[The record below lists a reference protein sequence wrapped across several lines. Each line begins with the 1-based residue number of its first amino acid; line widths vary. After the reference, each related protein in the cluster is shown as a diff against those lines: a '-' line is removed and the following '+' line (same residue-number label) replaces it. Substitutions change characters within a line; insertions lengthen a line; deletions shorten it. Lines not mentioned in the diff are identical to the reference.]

1 MSTEICDLIQS
12 FVEDCREHLDSI
24 EASLMDIEAAGDHQN
39 PELVN
44 SVFRLAHS
52 IKGGAGMLGLDNI
65 KTLAHKLENVLH
77 MVRSNE
83 LTPTHEVVD
92 VLLKGFDRL
101 TFLVDNI
108 QESETLS
115 IEAHV
120 AQLLAISNPAAAASG
135 AQPAQA
141 QFEVGKAGIFHVD
154 ALSLEQAKSGGNELY
169 LLEFDLIH
177 DIHGKGRM
185 PFEVLKML
193 MDTGRIVD
201 CKVDFA
207 AVGDLDA
214 FGNSIPF
221 YVLYA
226 TILEPKYVSGLV
238 KLPDDRVRHID
249 EVPDAVRVAA
259 TEGPEMVFGG
269 LTLLVADGVGRLQL
283 PEEISGPV
291 LADLRAAL
299 LAGMERCS
307 SVVLDWAAVSRCDVF
322 FYQLLLAAQ
331 RSYAKGSRRLNA
343 AGPLPDDL
351 RKACQTQ
358 GFGGF
363 DAPGCLLPL
372 A

>member
-1 MSTEICDLIQS
+1 MSAELLDLTQS

-24 EASLMDIEAAGDHQN
+24 EASLMDIEAAGEHQDA
-39 PELVN
+39 ELVN

-108 QESETLS
+108 HESENLP
-115 IEAHV
+115 IEAQV
-120 AQLLAISNPAAAASG
+120 AQLLAISNPDAAEQGAA
-135 AQPAQA
+135 PAQA
-141 QFEVGKAGIFHVD
+141 KIEVGAKGIFHVD
-154 ALSLEQAKSGGNELY
+154 AVSLEQAKSGGNELY

-185 PFEVLKML
+185 PFEVLKSL
-193 MDTGRIVD
+193 TDTGRIVD
-201 CKVDFA
+201 CKLDFS

-238 KLPDDRVRHID
+238 KLPDERVRHID
-249 EVPDAVRVAA
+249 DAPEAVSVAKA
-259 TEGPEMVFGG
+259 DGDEAFGS
-269 LTLLVADGVGRLQL
+269 LTLSLSGRRGSLKL
-283 PEEISGPV
+283 PQEITAPV
-291 LADLRAAL
+291 LADLRQAL
-299 LAGMERCS
+299 LAGLERCP
-307 SVVLDWAAVSRCDVF
+307 SVQLDWSRVVRCDVF
-322 FYQLLLAAQ
+322 FYQLLLSARA
-331 RSYAKGSRRLNA
+331 SYARQGRELKASA
-343 AGPLPDDL
+343 PLAEDL
-351 RKACQTQ
+351 RKAGSTQ
-358 GFGGF
+358 GFGPAQGPDF
-363 DAPGCLLPL
+363 LLPL

>member
-1 MSTEICDLIQS
+1 MSMDLTDLTQN

-24 EASLMDIEAAGDHQN
+24 EASLMDIEAAGENQDA
-39 PELVN
+39 ELVN

-83 LTPTHEVVD
+83 MTPTHEVVD

-108 QESETLS
+108 HESEGLS
-115 IEAHV
+115 IDAQV
-120 AQLLAISNPAAAASG
+120 MQLLAISNPGAAAQGVQS
-135 AQPAQA
+135 AQTSI
-141 QFEVGKAGIFHVD
+141 EVGVTGIFHVD
-154 ALSLEQAKSGGNELY
+154 SVSLAQAKSGGNELY

-185 PFEVLKML
+185 PFEVLKSL
-193 MDTGRIVD
+193 TDTGRIVD
-201 CKVDFA
+201 CKLDFA

-221 YVLYA
+221 YVLFA

-238 KLPDDRVRHID
+238 KLPDERVRHID
-249 EVPDAVRVAA
+249 DAPEAVSVAKTNGKEA
-259 TEGPEMVFGG
+259 FGA
-269 LTLLVADGVGRLQL
+269 LTLSLANGVGSLKL
-283 PEEISGPV
+283 PEEITAPV
-291 LADLRAAL
+291 LTDLRAAL
-299 LAGMERCS
+299 LAGLADCS
-307 SVVLDWAAVSRCDVF
+307 SVVLDWSGLTRCDVF
-322 FYQLLLAAQ
+322 FYQMLLSARA
-331 RSYAKGSRRLNA
+331 SYAKEAKALKASS
-343 AGPLPDDL
+343 PLPEDL
-351 RKACQTQ
+351 RKAGLTQ
-358 GFGGF
+358 GFGVAGEPGF
-363 DAPGCLLPL
+363 LLPL